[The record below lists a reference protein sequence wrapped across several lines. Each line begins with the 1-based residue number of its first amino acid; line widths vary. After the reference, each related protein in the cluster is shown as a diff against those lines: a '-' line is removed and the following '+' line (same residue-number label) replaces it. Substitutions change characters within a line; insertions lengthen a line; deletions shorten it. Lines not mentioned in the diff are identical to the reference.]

1 MMVELFLL
9 TLMATIA
16 AQLAPGPNFLAV
28 AAAAL
33 GQGRMA
39 GMCVAAGV
47 ACGVFFWVLLVA
59 FGLGSLLELVPS
71 ALLALKIAGGL
82 YLIYL
87 ASRGLRAAIKGEAVM
102 LSADKKTISLRR
114 NWLTGVLVVV
124 TNPKAALMW
133 IAMATFLF
141 AGGGTWVHV
150 LLFGPLGALS
160 ALAVYGLY
168 AWLFSTNLAMRSY
181 QRFSRVFEFSFASLF
196 GLFGGKLLWD
206 GMKELRT

>member
-1 MMVELFLL
+1 MVELFLL
-9 TLMATIA
+9 TLLAAVA

-28 AAAAL
+28 AATAL

-39 GMCVAAGV
+39 GIAVAAGV
-47 ACGVFFWVLLVA
+47 ASGVFFWVILVA
-59 FGLGSLLELVPS
+59 FGLGSLLEIMPS

-82 YLIYL
+82 YLLYL
-87 ASRGLRAAIKGEAVM
+87 AARGLYAAIRGEAVT
-102 LSADKKTISLRR
+102 LSADRKSTSLRR

-133 IAMATFLF
+133 IAMATLLF

-150 LLFGPLGALS
+150 LLFGPIGSLS
-160 ALAVYGLY
+160 ALVVYSLY
-168 AWLFSTNLAMRSY
+168 AWLFSTNIATRSY
-181 QRFSRVFEFSFASLF
+181 QRFSRVFEYSFAGLF

-206 GMKELRT
+206 GVKELRA